1 MKGETMVAKA
11 NMKKSDRIW
20 SAMETSVFD
29 TAAVMRGEDVG
40 AKMGAVSHLQ
50 SLAEDLQRAL
60 TQEDEEP

>member
-1 MKGETMVAKA
+1 
-11 NMKKSDRIW
+11 MKKSDRIW